1 MINNILIVY
10 EEELFAVGIMNII
23 KEINPEANVNT
34 VMMYNDLDKTLR
46 EYDFEMIFISKDKCM
61 DISYVSPLVKSINP
75 NAKFVLMS
83 RTFSTDDVK
92 KFMEFSVDGAICKK
106 YSVAKIKSILNLLL
120 MGENYYPPELLPYNN
135 STILTKQ
142 QVKLINELRKGY
154 SNKQI
159 AYEMNISESTVKA
172 HMSILMKKLKVTS
185 RIQVIK
191 KAMELGFIEY

>member
-1 MINNILIVY
+1 MITNVLIIY
-10 EEELFAVGIMNII
+10 EEELFADGIERLI
-23 KEINPEANVNT
+23 KELKPHININR
-34 VMMYNDLDKTLR
+34 VMVYNDLEKKLA
-46 EYDFEMIFISKDKCM
+46 EYEFDLVLISKDKCM
-61 DISYVSPLVKSINP
+61 DISYISPLVKQINP
-75 NAKFVLMS
+75 NVKFVLMS

-92 KFMEFSVDGAICKK
+92 KFMEYGVNGAFCKK
-106 YSVAKIKSILNLLL
+106 YSIEKIKSILNLLL

-135 STILTKQ
+135 TVCLTKQ

-191 KAMELGFIEY
+191 KAMELGYIEY